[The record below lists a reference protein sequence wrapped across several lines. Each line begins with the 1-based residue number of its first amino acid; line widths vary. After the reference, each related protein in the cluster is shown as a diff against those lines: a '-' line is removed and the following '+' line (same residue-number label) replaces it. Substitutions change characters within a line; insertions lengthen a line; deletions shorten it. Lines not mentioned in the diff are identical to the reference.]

1 MITIHEYNP
10 YIFLHIWWFCFFVG
24 DPTPS
29 VPAETVNDGHS
40 LVNKAA
46 LDLNLAPGSVFGKR
60 TLINDLDAANK
71 KLKTQDSSQTSSFSS
86 ADATSKMLL
95 SGMAKE
101 AARALVSAGGESSS
115 GDHVPGPCVS
125 CVRTQSLLSR
135 NSFGVAFGCP
145 VEVLLLA
152 FLLPMLPSLA

>member
-1 MITIHEYNP
+1 MHEFEAVIACCNSLDYSPLEGGTDAFTPN
-10 YIFLHIWWFCFFVG
+10 LSGMATRWFCFFVG

-46 LDLNLAPGSVFGKR
+46 LDLNLAPGSVLGKR

-86 ADATSKMLL
+86 ADATSKLLL

-101 AARALVSAGGESSS
+101 AANLK
-115 GDHVPGPCVS
+115 
-125 CVRTQSLLSR
+125 
-135 NSFGVAFGCP
+135 
-145 VEVLLLA
+145 
-152 FLLPMLPSLA
+152 LPAYET

>member
-1 MITIHEYNP
+1 MSCSYPACLKPSAGAQAIP
-10 YIFLHIWWFCFFVG
+10 LHGPIRGVGSPTPPVCFFVG

-46 LDLNLAPGSVFGKR
+46 LDLNLAPGSVLGKR

-86 ADATSKMLL
+86 ADATSKLLL

-101 AARALVSAGGESSS
+101 AANLK
-115 GDHVPGPCVS
+115 
-125 CVRTQSLLSR
+125 
-135 NSFGVAFGCP
+135 
-145 VEVLLLA
+145 
-152 FLLPMLPSLA
+152 LPAYET